1 MLGLLLLAVALAVL
15 AVLAGAVQPHAGSV
29 PTPALADALARNC
42 LAVFEAP
49 GETEALT
56 LPDGVSISA
65 TSASCSVLAP
75 YGALTPNTLAA
86 SGNLIGGV
94 WTIQAA
100 NGRYVVRAVITL

>member
-1 MLGLLLLAVALAVL
+1 MLGLLLLAVALV
-15 AVLAGAVQPHAGSV
+15 VLAGLAAVAQPHAGSA
-29 PTPALADALARNC
+29 PTAALADALARNC

-49 GETEALT
+49 GEREALM

-65 TSASCSVLAP
+65 TSASCSVQAP

-100 NGRYVVRAVITL
+100 NGRYIARAVITL